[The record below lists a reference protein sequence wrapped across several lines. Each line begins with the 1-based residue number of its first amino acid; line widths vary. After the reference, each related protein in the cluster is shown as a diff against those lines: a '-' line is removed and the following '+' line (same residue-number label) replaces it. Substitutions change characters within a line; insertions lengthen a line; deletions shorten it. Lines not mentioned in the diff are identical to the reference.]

1 MNERFSVI
9 ALDALQPNRLCAGD
23 DCGSVATELA
33 ETGRRLEGVRGHL
46 QDERKSP
53 IRYICVEHN
62 ARVSTAS
69 HFQCSFLH
77 ASFSS
82 LASEE
87 KDGVFRDLQSLV
99 PIVQNGILEGPA

>member
-1 MNERFSVI
+1 M
-9 ALDALQPNRLCAGD
+9 
-23 DCGSVATELA
+23 A

-46 QDERKSP
+46 QDERESP